1 MAGTFVESLLLADL
15 RLSLIDPKQTSAPPE
30 SVAELLGTD
39 GHLMSWIFIQMHID
53 LACMLAVR

>member
-1 MAGTFVESLLLADL
+1 MADM
-15 RLSLIDPKQTSAPPE
+15 RLSLIDPKQTSAPLE